1 MDYNFAHKTNQA
13 IIEFS
18 KFNIEFSEKNKSY
31 LFNNLWINIEI
42 DSYHNEQIDRIKNLL
57 HIQLSAGLN
66 HKEYLQNLLDILNK
80 RINWLLENN
89 YNLPIFFENYS
100 IKKTDYDFLLPA
112 RNSNKSSFKKK
123 INNSPVP
130 NSTERQIFWFLELFE
145 KEFNDYKDELDFEKG
160 LLLYSIKSY
169 RHALLILSEYIK
181 SLHQYVE
188 FSNFKGLSIVNSNEV
203 KQTQRN
209 VRICNFNLDKKNVA
223 HLFRI
228 LIEEKL
234 IVFDEFSDSKNL
246 TEMKSFVEEN
256 FTYQNKKKERMA
268 IDKLNREYSEAS
280 WRLEDEDKIRHNK
293 LIDKLVLTLQTRK
306 ANLKY

>member
-1 MDYNFAHKTNQA
+1 MDYNFAHKTDQA

-31 LFNNLWINIEI
+31 LFNNQWINIKI

-57 HIQLSAGLN
+57 HIQLNAGLN

-80 RINWLLENN
+80 RIIWLLENN

-100 IKKTDYDFLLPA
+100 IKKTDYDYLLPA
-112 RNSNKSSFKKK
+112 RNSNKSSFKKFF
-123 INNSPVP
+123 NNSPVP
-130 NSTERQIFWFLELFE
+130 NSSEMRIFWFLELFK
-145 KEFNDYKDELDFEKG
+145 KEFNDFKDELDFEKG

-169 RHALLILSEYIK
+169 RHALSILSEYIK

-188 FSNFKGLSIVNSNEV
+188 FTDFKSLNLVNSNEV

-209 VRICNFNLDKKNVA
+209 VKICNFNLDKKNIA

-234 IVFDEFSDSKNL
+234 IVFDEFNDSKNL
-246 TEMKSFVEEN
+246 TEMKSFVEKN

-280 WRLEDEDKIRHNK
+280 WRLEDVDKIRHNK